1 MRETTPTALGGNR
14 LSYEKSPYLR
24 QHAQDPVH
32 WLPWCPGAFH
42 RAITEDKPIFL
53 SIGYS
58 TCHWCHVMGRETFQD
73 PEVARMLNRG
83 FVAVKVDRE
92 ERPDVDAVYM
102 EACQLLTGSGGWPL
116 TILMTPDQKPFWAGT
131 YLPPRGQG
139 GGLGLVELL
148 DEVGRLWQSDRERL
162 LELGC
167 RVAGQVARQ
176 ERVHAAVPDRALLL
190 EAAGQLRR
198 RFDREN
204 GGFGGAPK
212 FPSPHQLLF
221 LLELARREG
230 DREALEMAEVTLR
243 QMARGGIFDQ
253 LGGGFC
259 RYSTDRRWHMP
270 HFEKML
276 YDNALLACAYLE
288 AYAQTGRPFYRE
300 VACRTLDYA
309 IEELGLPGGGFAC
322 GQDADSEGREGRFY
336 LLTAADVREALGAAE
351 AAAFCRRY
359 GIGEGDSVPHLLED
373 EDYGRAWREEGD
385 RCRRVAALRR
395 RRCVLHRD
403 EKVVVSWNAMMIAA
417 LAKAYRVLGER
428 RYLGA
433 AEAARLF
440 LKTRL
445 TRPDGRL
452 YLCWRD
458 REPAQDGQLDDYA
471 FYCWALLELYE
482 ANFSV
487 SCLREAAA
495 LAEQMEALFW
505 DKEQGGFFRTPADG
519 ERLIAR
525 QKEAADAGTPSGN
538 GAAALALTELARL
551 TGEPRFRALA
561 GEQLAWLAGEAAVY
575 PAARCFALLAMARAV
590 YPGRELVCVCAGGAP
605 EWLAGAG
612 EAYRLSALVKTPD
625 NQRAL
630 ARLAPFTADYPLPAE
645 GERFYLCRE
654 GACAPPAETLEDLR
668 RLVAA
673 EGVPVS

>member
-83 FVAVKVDRE
+83 FVSVKVDRE

-131 YLPPRGQG
+131 YLPPRSQG

-148 DEVGRLWQSDRERL
+148 DEVERLWQSDRERL

-212 FPSPHQLLF
+212 FPSPYQLLF

-322 GQDADSEGREGRFY
+322 GQDADSEGQEGRFY

-373 EDYGRAWREEGD
+373 EDRIREEMK
-385 RCRRVAALRR
+385 AAKRESDI
-395 RRCVLHRD
+395 VLVFVHWGTEYEEEPD
-403 EKVVVSWNAMMIAA
+403 DFQKKWTQ
-417 LAKAYRVLGER
+417 
-428 RYLGA
+428 
-433 AEAARLF
+433 LF
-440 LKTRL
+440 LDSGVDVTVGTHPHALQPYEMLEGSDGHRMLVYYSIGNYISAQSEKSCVKGGMADFTVSL
-445 TRPDGRL
+445 TTDGYRITEYGLRPLVIKWEEGRK
-452 YLCWRD
+452 CVVD
-458 REPAQDGQLDDYA
+458 FEI
-471 FYCWALLELYE
+471 
-482 ANFSV
+482 S
-487 SCLREAAA
+487 
-495 LAEQMEALFW
+495 AE
-505 DKEQGGFFRTPADG
+505 
-519 ERLIAR
+519 
-525 QKEAADAGTPSGN
+525 
-538 GAAALALTELARL
+538 
-551 TGEPRFRALA
+551 
-561 GEQLAWLAGEAAVY
+561 
-575 PAARCFALLAMARAV
+575 
-590 YPGRELVCVCAGGAP
+590 
-605 EWLAGAG
+605 
-612 EAYRLSALVKTPD
+612 
-625 NQRAL
+625 
-630 ARLAPFTADYPLPAE
+630 
-645 GERFYLCRE
+645 
-654 GACAPPAETLEDLR
+654 
-668 RLVAA
+668 
-673 EGVPVS
+673 